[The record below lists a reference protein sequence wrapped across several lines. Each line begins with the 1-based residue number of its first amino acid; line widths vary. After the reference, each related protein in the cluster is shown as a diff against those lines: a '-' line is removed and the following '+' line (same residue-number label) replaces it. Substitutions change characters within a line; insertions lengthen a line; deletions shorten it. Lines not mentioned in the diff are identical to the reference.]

1 MMGTKELQTRVIQAL
16 EWEPGLDASR
26 IGVAVTD
33 GVVTLTGQVPSW
45 AERITAEKAI
55 KRMAGVQGIAN
66 DLEVH
71 LPSDARRT
79 DTDLVT
85 SALKALEWDVQVPHQ
100 RVKVRASEGWLTLEG
115 ELDWQ
120 YQRAAAERCVRNLIG
135 VRGAS
140 NLITLSAKVTPMDLK
155 KRIEESFKRHAE
167 LEARGIRVQTTGG
180 RVVLDGAVHSVAER
194 DEAERAVW
202 AAPGV
207 TTVEDHLVISV

>member
-1 MMGTKELQTRVIQAL
+1 
-16 EWEPGLDASR
+16 
-26 IGVAVTD
+26 
-33 GVVTLTGQVPSW
+33 
-45 AERITAEKAI
+45 
-55 KRMAGVQGIAN
+55 MAGVQGIAN

-135 VRGAS
+135 VRGVS
-140 NLITLSAKVTPMDLK
+140 NLIILSAKVTPMDLK

-167 LEARGIRVQTTGG
+167 LEARGIRVQAAGG
-180 RVVLDGAVHSVAER
+180 RVTLDGAVHSVAER

-207 TTVEDHLVISV
+207 TTVEDHLVVSV